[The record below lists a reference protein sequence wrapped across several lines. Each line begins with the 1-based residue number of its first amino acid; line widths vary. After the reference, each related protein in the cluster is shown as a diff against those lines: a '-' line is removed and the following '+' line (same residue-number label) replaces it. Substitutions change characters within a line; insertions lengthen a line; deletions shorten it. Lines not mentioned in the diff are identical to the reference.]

1 MKEKGQDKL
10 KWTRR
15 NFKKETSEKRNSSIH
30 RKILEDTAF
39 IKAEQQ
45 AHYEKGK
52 IENKKE
58 LLKIKY
64 GC

>member
-45 AHYEKGK
+45 AH
-52 IENKKE
+52 
-58 LLKIKY
+58 
-64 GC
+64 

>member
-1 MKEKGQDKL
+1 MDKEK
-10 KWTRR
+10 
-15 NFKKETSEKRNSSIH
+15 FKKETSEKRNSSIH

-52 IENKKE
+52 IEM
-58 LLKIKY
+58 
-64 GC
+64 